1 MEFLSQQPD
10 DVRRRFALALRE
22 IPGVTCPDAL
32 LALLLRW
39 EVALPPALHD
49 ELYAAVG
56 FRARA
61 RAIDWRV
68 LEIVARSAHAAASA
82 ACNSYL
88 GTASAEWLAVRC
100 IAGILPAT
108 SLAEWER
115 NRSYRAALQT
125 LIAARG
131 LKAAGLAGQLLFR
144 EACPT
149 DRRGAYAVLS
159 AEGKAILRR
168 MWPAYARG
176 IVAYFARYVSEE
188 EAGALTAVL
197 GRVAMGDTEA
207 LRDEAAARG

>member
-10 DVRRRFALALRE
+10 DVRRRFALAVRE

-39 EVALPPALHD
+39 EVALPSALHD

-115 NRSYRAALQT
+115 NRSYRGALQT
-125 LIAARG
+125 LIVARG
-131 LKAAGLAGQLLFR
+131 LRAAGLAGQLLFR
-144 EACPT
+144 EACPCNGERGHLAQQALGLYLRFPDVPREHLERLAELWSDDT
-149 DRRGAYAVLS
+149 WGSAQLREYRRRA
-159 AEGKAILRR
+159 
-168 MWPAYARG
+168 
-176 IVAYFARYVSEE
+176 
-188 EAGALTAVL
+188 
-197 GRVAMGDTEA
+197 D
-207 LRDEAAARG
+207 AA